1 LAVWLGLH
9 QPVAGVLL
17 VVVGAL
23 ATSVALRPSI
33 AAYAITAVTPLTVG
47 IDRGTVIPVLRPN
60 EALSA
65 VVGAAL
71 IGRALLLAREGA
83 RPRLRLSELEW
94 AMLAMAVANSVLPL
108 LWMSLRHQEV
118 SQDDLLYAMVLWKF
132 AAVYLIVR
140 VSVRTESQ
148 VRRCLY
154 LSIGSA
160 AVVALI
166 GILQSLDLLNAR
178 AMLATL
184 YVPNGN
190 VGALANPRGGSTLA
204 LPAAVADL
212 MIYNLAL
219 VVGLLSQRPRFK
231 GLLTGVGVLLV
242 LGAVGAGQFSSM
254 IGLVVGAVMVAVIV
268 HRPRLLLLSL
278 PVGALAAVA
287 LWPVISTRLAG
298 FQSVT
303 GLPTSWTGRLDNLQR
318 FFLPSL
324 MSDHNYF
331 LGIRPSARIPM
342 ADMATGFV
350 WIESGYIWLLWGG
363 GVLLLLA
370 FVWFVRAAVVASFPV
385 ARSRT
390 DAVGVAATGLL
401 VAVSVMTVLML
412 FDPHLTYRGSGD
424 ELFILAALAR
434 IPAKPAATRVPNLTE
449 TTKGLVAA

>member
-1 LAVWLGLH
+1 
-9 QPVAGVLL
+9 
-17 VVVGAL
+17 
-23 ATSVALRPSI
+23 
-33 AAYAITAVTPLTVG
+33 
-47 IDRGTVIPVLRPN
+47 
-60 EALSA
+60 
-65 VVGAAL
+65 
-71 IGRALLLAREGA
+71 
-83 RPRLRLSELEW
+83 
-94 AMLAMAVANSVLPL
+94 
-108 LWMSLRHQEV
+108 
-118 SQDDLLYAMVLWKF
+118 
-132 AAVYLIVR
+132 
-140 VSVRTESQ
+140 
-148 VRRCLY
+148 
-154 LSIGSA
+154 
-160 AVVALI
+160 
-166 GILQSLDLLNAR
+166 
-178 AMLATL
+178 
-184 YVPNGN
+184 
-190 VGALANPRGGSTLA
+190 
-204 LPAAVADL
+204 
-212 MIYNLAL
+212 
-219 VVGLLSQRPRFK
+219 
-231 GLLTGVGVLLV
+231 
-242 LGAVGAGQFSSM
+242 M

-331 LGIRPSARIPM
+331 LGIRPSARIPV